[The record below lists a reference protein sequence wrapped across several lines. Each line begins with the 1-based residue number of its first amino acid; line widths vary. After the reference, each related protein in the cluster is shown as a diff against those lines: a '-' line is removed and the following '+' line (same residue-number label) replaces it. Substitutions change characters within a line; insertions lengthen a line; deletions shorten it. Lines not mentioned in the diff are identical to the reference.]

1 MISSGGRDYHQVKW
15 LWHKVAGGL
24 GKIAAYLG
32 TLGAFGVF
40 AVAALDAT
48 FVPMPGGVDAITLF
62 LSHQT
67 PAHWALYAAAA
78 TFGSVVGCVVLY
90 RISRRAGRRALA
102 RFPERKQQRVRELI
116 ERYDVLAVVVASLLP
131 PPFPLKLFVVSAGV
145 FRFPLLRFTAAIAVG
160 RAFRFATEGYLAAHY
175 GDRAKEIFAH
185 YYPYAA
191 LAVAALAVAFFVTKS
206 LLKGRSRGS
215 EVRG

>member
-1 MISSGGRDYHQVKW
+1 VKW
-15 LWHKVAGGL
+15 LWHKIAGGL

-48 FVPMPGGVDAITLF
+48 FVPMPGGVDAVTLF

-67 PAHWALYAAAA
+67 PAHWWLYAAAA
-78 TFGSVVGCVVLY
+78 TLGSVLGCVVLY

-102 RFPERKQQRVRELI
+102 RFSEPRQRRVKELI

-145 FRFPLLRFTAAIAVG
+145 FRFPLLRFTAAIAAG
-160 RAFRFATEGYLAAHY
+160 RAFRFALEAYLAARY
-175 GDRAKEIFAH
+175 GDRAKELFAH
-185 YYPYAA
+185 YYPYVA
-191 LAVAALAVAFFVTKS
+191 LVVAALVVVFFVAKS
-206 LLKGRSRGS
+206 LLKGRGRGA
-215 EVRG
+215 EVSG

>member
-1 MISSGGRDYHQVKW
+1 MKW
-15 LWHKVAGGL
+15 LWHKIAGGL

-48 FVPMPGGVDAITLF
+48 FVPMPGGVDAVTLF

-67 PAHWALYAAAA
+67 PAHWWLYAAAA
-78 TFGSVVGCVVLY
+78 TLGSVLGCVVLY

-102 RFPERKQQRVRELI
+102 RFSEPRQRRVKELI

-145 FRFPLLRFTAAIAVG
+145 FRFPLLRFTAAIAAG
-160 RAFRFATEGYLAAHY
+160 RAFRFALEAYLAARY
-175 GDRAKEIFAH
+175 GDRAKELFAH
-185 YYPYAA
+185 YYPYVA
-191 LAVAALAVAFFVTKS
+191 LVVAALVVVFFVAKS
-206 LLKGRSRGS
+206 LLKGRGRGA
-215 EVRG
+215 EVSG